1 MQLQIAPESHD
12 YPSKPPKCNFPK
24 DFFHLNVYQSG
35 MVCLSILSESS
46 GWRPAITV
54 KQILCGIQDLL
65 DTPNPA
71 SPAQQDSYRLFITN
85 LPEYKKRGQCRW
97 IRHALLRSSRSK
109 STSRLLSLSGALAFS
124 LWFPMQSSL
133 PYLVGSWLGF
143 VSLLNS
149 RPYFAMVGNTVD
161 ITTFV
166 LTQRELDSHCSLF
179 KIPTE
184 LRSEFPDRNAIIK
197 DSPPGKIGIYTR
209 LVEFANF
216 RVPLSKFLLCVLEYY
231 HINLTQLS
239 VIDAAKN
246 LDSLKNWNNRFFIDV
261 SVCPL
266 SIPWVNGTS
275 VVKDPLPLDDV
286 VDFPCVEL
294 LNENHALI
302 RKVGIYLDVGQGFVL
317 LSHGLMCVVLFVAEM
332 GLLDFVKS
340 VDPFKVKIDER
351 TLADNEVP
359 LLEETGDKVRTD
371 GVKFSEPVSTTASKS
386 STALRRLELQS
397 GAKGAESGYAL
408 HPSEEFVSS
417 SITPTPEPDVPE
429 DSGSTPEVNVQTRRV
444 TKRFVVTTSTG
455 ASSVPRDNAGT
466 STSVSGEGSPVD
478 EFYEERFQK
487 KFTESSAVVQ
497 QRDAEIAALKAKL
510 ETTEKESAELS
521 RFRGRV
527 SELEIEV
534 VAKFEEISGLNKQNA
549 EFLAQRFKEQSA
561 KLDARIAD
569 VRRDMDTD
577 LYPHMLIVIVG
588 RRWVL
593 GHGVRLVVIKRAQ
606 SSEFHSALGKELE
619 ALKDSPLDLIMST
632 LTLDGDADSTP
643 RLRELQVSL
652 DQVTV
657 HVYSEPSGLRGVSSI
672 CHEMLLSDVILA
684 IRMRAEKRRLASSS
698 SSAEG
703 GVVGVMLVHDSSLGV
718 IDYQVSTLVHTRD
731 MASTALPH
739 DDLFD
744 TTVLDES
751 P

>member
-1 MQLQIAPESHD
+1 
-12 YPSKPPKCNFPK
+12 
-24 DFFHLNVYQSG
+24 
-35 MVCLSILSESS
+35 
-46 GWRPAITV
+46 
-54 KQILCGIQDLL
+54 
-65 DTPNPA
+65 
-71 SPAQQDSYRLFITN
+71 
-85 LPEYKKRGQCRW
+85 
-97 IRHALLRSSRSK
+97 SRSK
-109 STSRLLSLSGALAFS
+109 STSRLLSLFGALAFS

-166 LTQRELDSHCSLF
+166 LTQIELYSHCSLF
-179 KIPTE
+179 NILTE

-197 DSPPGKIGIYTR
+197 DSPTGKI
-209 LVEFANF
+209 
-216 RVPLSKFLLCVLEYY
+216 
-231 HINLTQLS
+231 
-239 VIDAAKN
+239 
-246 LDSLKNWNNRFFIDV
+246 
-261 SVCPL
+261 
-266 SIPWVNGTS
+266 
-275 VVKDPLPLDDV
+275 
-286 VDFPCVEL
+286 
-294 LNENHALI
+294 
-302 RKVGIYLDVGQGFVL
+302 GIYLDVGQGFVL

-359 LLEETGDKVRTD
+359 LLEENGDRVISPSAQPFSLVDHTIEDELKDNTGKKKRN
-371 GVKFSEPVSTTASKS
+371 S
-386 STALRRLELQS
+386 STALWRLELQS
-397 GAKGAESGYAL
+397 GAKGAESGYAS

-417 SITPTPEPDVPE
+417 SITPTPEPDVLE

-466 STSVSGEGSPVD
+466 STSVSDNHALCRTVLDHITPHGYWVALHNQTDARFLDSFNINSAQHACIASELHLR
-478 EFYEERFQK
+478 YEHEIMSKERFQK

-497 QRDAEIAALKAKL
+497 QRDEEIASLKAKL

-521 RFRGRV
+521 RFCGRV
-527 SELEIEV
+527 SELEIEN
-534 VAKFEEISGLNKQNA
+534 VA
-549 EFLAQRFKEQSA
+549 AQRFKEQSA

-577 LYPHMLIVIVG
+577 LYPHMLTAIVG

-593 GHGVRLVVIKRAQ
+593 GHGVRLVMIKCAQ
-606 SSEFHSALGKELE
+606 SSECHSALGKELE
-619 ALKDSPLDLIMST
+619 ALKDSPLDLIMSA

-643 RLRELQVSL
+643 RLRELQASL

-657 HVYSEPSGLRGVSSI
+657 HVYSEPSGSRGVSSI
-672 CHEMLLSDVILA
+672 SHEMLLSDVILA

-703 GVVGVMLVHDSSLGV
+703 GVIGVVLVHDSSLGV

-731 MASTALPH
+731 AASTALPH

-751 P
+751 S